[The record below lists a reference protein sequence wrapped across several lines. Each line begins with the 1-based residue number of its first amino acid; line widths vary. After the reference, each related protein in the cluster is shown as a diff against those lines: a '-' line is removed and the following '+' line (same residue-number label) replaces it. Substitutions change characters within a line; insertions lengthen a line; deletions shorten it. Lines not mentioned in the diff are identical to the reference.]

1 MFGTIPIYVSIE
13 GPHTRITMGA
23 SAAQK
28 KKKNAINMSRLVFMM
43 EHSRRWNWPE
53 CPVSIILDIYT
64 HGDIHRDP
72 PPPSPSNIC
81 MEKQSIF
88 SISKYLRYFVCVAI
102 NPRFRTFFP
111 HAVYPI
117 SARTQIFANIKQGT
131 KKNAQ

>member
-1 MFGTIPIYVSIE
+1 
-13 GPHTRITMGA
+13 
-23 SAAQK
+23 
-28 KKKNAINMSRLVFMM
+28 MSRLVFMM

-72 PPPSPSNIC
+72 PPPPSNIC

-88 SISKYLRYFVCVAI
+88 SISKYLRYFVCVCVAI